1 MEHVAEEDIE
11 PLGQDP
17 GALVLDD
24 PVLHLPE
31 PLLLFPRAQGHDRPH
46 QVLEVFDV
54 LKYFVFLLPVKYF
67 PVLYKMFFIS
77 SDKTRQPGISSRL
90 MFPVST
96 LYLHQNP

>member
-31 PLLLFPRAQGHDRPH
+31 PLLLLPRAQGHDRPH

-54 LKYFVFLLPVKYF
+54 LKYFVFLLLVKYF
-67 PVLYKMFFIS
+67 PVLYKMFFTS
-77 SDKTRQPGISSRL
+77 SAGVELDTS
-90 MFPVST
+90 F
-96 LYLHQNP
+96 